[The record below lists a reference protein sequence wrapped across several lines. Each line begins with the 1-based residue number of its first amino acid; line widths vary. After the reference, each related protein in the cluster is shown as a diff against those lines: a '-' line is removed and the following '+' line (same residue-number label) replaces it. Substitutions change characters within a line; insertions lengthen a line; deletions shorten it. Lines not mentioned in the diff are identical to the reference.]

1 MKHLYTVL
9 ILLSTFNAICQD
21 KAFINPIVD
30 TIIAS
35 NIKSS
40 YLLSEKIELKPFKKG
55 DFFDSRKLLRAT
67 LINDS
72 NVLQP
77 FSYYQI
83 NPYKKNLNTLLAY
96 YSLAHSTNQTTSVSS
111 STLINRLA
119 EVKQINLHEIPM
131 DQLQKEAAM
140 HSKLERDKQQ
150 MELYKK
156 GRDLNLRTFEVFK
169 IESRNARKKK

>member
-1 MKHLYTVL
+1 MRHLYTVL

-30 TIIAS
+30 TINAS

-40 YLLSEKIELKPFKKG
+40 YLLSEKIELKPLKKG
-55 DFFDSRKLLRAT
+55 DIFDSRKLLRAT

-72 NVLQP
+72 NILHH

-83 NPYKKNLNTLLAY
+83 NPYKKNINTLLAY
-96 YSLAHSTNQTTSVSS
+96 FSLDHSTNQTTSLSS

-131 DQLQKEAAM
+131 DQLQKEVAM
-140 HSKLERDKQQ
+140 NSKLERDKQQ

-156 GRDLNLRTFEVFK
+156 GRDLNLRTF
-169 IESRNARKKK
+169 